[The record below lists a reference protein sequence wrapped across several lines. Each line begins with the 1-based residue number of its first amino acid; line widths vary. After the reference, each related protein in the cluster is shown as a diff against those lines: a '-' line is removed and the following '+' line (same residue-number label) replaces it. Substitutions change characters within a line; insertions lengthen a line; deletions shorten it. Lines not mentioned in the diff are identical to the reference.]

1 MWRNRFLVTA
11 SLLATAFF
19 SHAQA
24 PLKSVGVFSMLGDS
38 VDVSISAEAPSD
50 TRLERTDRVAM
61 DFKGIG
67 FDVIALRVTSTAL
80 RREHASTQVVM
91 FKSQTVM
98 NAAEQRS
105 MAAGARNAELP
116 AWMVRTIEDNRLTH
130 VLLVTRS
137 RGALQAETGDSIDIG
152 RSSVEG
158 IGFHMDTLYKMRNST
173 TGAVSSGLLAPHIN
187 ISLMLMDTQ
196 SAAIVASYDIR
207 ESFAFAAPES
217 QVAADPWSFMPND
230 MKVRTLREMVE
241 KGLER
246 GMTELLRQR

>member
-1 MWRNRFLVTA
+1 
-11 SLLATAFF
+11 
-19 SHAQA
+19 
-24 PLKSVGVFSMLGDS
+24 
-38 VDVSISAEAPSD
+38 
-50 TRLERTDRVAM
+50 
-61 DFKGIG
+61 
-67 FDVIALRVTSTAL
+67 
-80 RREHASTQVVM
+80 
-91 FKSQTVM
+91 
-98 NAAEQRS
+98 
-105 MAAGARNAELP
+105 
-116 AWMVRTIEDNRLTH
+116 
-130 VLLVTRS
+130 
-137 RGALQAETGDSIDIG
+137 
-152 RSSVEG
+152 VEG